1 MNYNIGDTVLYGT
14 DGVCRIAEFS
24 EQKIGKET
32 LSYYILK
39 PIYDEKATIYVPAQN
54 EKLLGKMKSILTE
67 DEICGAIEEAC
78 KAKEDWTFDDAKRG
92 EKFRKIVDSG
102 DIAQITK
109 LIRMI
114 YRRRAEVTLRGKK
127 LRVSDE
133 RTLKECEKIL
143 FDEFALVLGM
153 KRNQVQ
159 QFLMDKFGIGA

>member
-14 DGVCRIAEFS
+14 DGVCRIAEVS
-24 EQKIGKET
+24 EQKVGKET

-39 PIYDEKATIYVPAQN
+39 PIYDDKATIYVPAQN
-54 EKLLGKMKSILTE
+54 ERLLGKMKGILSE
-67 DEICGAIEEAC
+67 DEICDAIEKAC
-78 KAKEDWTFDDAKRG
+78 GAKDDWIFDDARRG
-92 EKFRKIVDSG
+92 EEFRKIVDSG
-102 DIAQITK
+102 DIAQITR

-114 YRRRAEVTLRGKK
+114 YKRRAEVTLRGKK

-159 QFLMDKFGIGA
+159 RFLMDKFEIGA